1 MAGVLRNGGASIWIL
16 EWQSFQCVRVRFF
29 ESGRADE
36 AILRAVSGNFQD
48 FLIKMIF

>member
-29 ESGRADE
+29 ESGRASVVECID
-36 AILRAVSGNFQD
+36 VSVHKSLLNDVF
-48 FLIKMIF
+48 